1 MRLAN
6 DAYANDFTQ
15 VYEVALVRFRQQ
27 LVGAVAVLF
36 SRLIRNI
43 DESS

>member
-6 DAYANDFTQ
+6 DANAKDIAQ

-27 LVGAVAVLF
+27 LIGAVAVF
-36 SRLIRNI
+36 CSRQIRNI
-43 DESS
+43 DE